1 VAILPT
7 VTVDILDRLAG
18 EVRDAGP
25 GSPRSSIMSRSYTPS
40 HNGGRKR
47 GTVTIALMAAA
58 AVVVIGG
65 VAGAVTLTGGSHN
78 SAGVART
85 LLSHGGTAL
94 GTASGT
100 APGAQ
105 SFTAVANVT
114 PPVAATECTTPSTFA
129 YSGTLSATAPGT
141 VKYQWVYSSGQPG
154 PVQTVNFTT
163 AGQHLVTGETV
174 TAKAAGGGWGEIKV
188 ISPVASTS
196 NEAAYK
202 LLCGGSSVG
211 GVTVTA
217 AVTPAATTASCAT
230 AAPSFTAAGSI
241 KASKA
246 ESVTYYWA
254 QSNGKDSAPATLTF
268 TGAGTKSAAPLTITP
283 PAASGTSEAVL
294 VVTSPVTVASAPAT
308 YTLTC
313 KAPPASPTTGTT
325 SPTSNP
331 TGSASPTGSPTGS
344 AASPTSTPTTLQPSS
359 PASSGGGTLTVSTTG
374 VTGPWPVN
382 QKYPGS
388 TVTVSGGQAP
398 YTWYTSGLPS
408 GMTATPDGATLDI
421 DGTPTELGNF
431 TVEVTVTDSAKPED
445 AGYGSLP
452 IEVADTTTQ
461 PQTTTLALSDPLSLT
476 DTVGDTI
483 DIGSNA
489 TGGTEPYTWTVSGLP
504 SSVTAS
510 AGGFGNGA
518 FSLFGE
524 ATTAGTYP
532 FTVTLSDSSQP
543 VQTVTEHY
551 TLTVLAPTSAD
562 WGVEPLNNTEGTV
575 GTPYSGT
582 FGLDGQ
588 TSGLTVTWTITSG
601 SLPPG
606 LSLNS
611 STGAISGTPT
621 ETGLFTFQLVVTDV
635 ATGAQQ
641 QGGSDLTIYPVG
653 TQT

>member
-1 VAILPT
+1 
-7 VTVDILDRLAG
+7 
-18 EVRDAGP
+18 
-25 GSPRSSIMSRSYTPS
+25 MSRSYTPS

-47 GTVTIALMAAA
+47 GTVTIALIAAA

-78 SAGVART
+78 SASVART

-94 GTASGT
+94 GTASGE
-100 APGAQ
+100 A

-114 PPVAATECTTPSTFA
+114 PPVAATDCTTPSTFA

-154 PVQTVNFTT
+154 PVRTVNFTT

-188 ISPVASTS
+188 ISPVAQTS
-196 NEAAYK
+196 NQAAYK
-202 LLCGGSSVG
+202 LLCGGSSAG
-211 GVTVTA
+211 GITATA

-268 TGAGTKSAAPLTITP
+268 TGPGTKSAAPLTITP
-283 PAASGTSEAVL
+283 PAASGTGEAVL
-294 VVTSPVTVASAPAT
+294 VVTSPVTAASAPAT

-313 KAPPASPTTGTT
+313 KAPAASPTTGTT
-325 SPTSNP
+325 SPSSKP
-331 TGSASPTGSPTGS
+331 SSSASPTSSPTGA
-344 AASPTSTPTTLQPSS
+344 AASPTATPTTLQPSS
-359 PASSGGGTLTVSTTG
+359 PGSSGGGTLTVSTTG
-374 VTGPWPVN
+374 VTGPWPIN
-382 QKYPGS
+382 EKYPGS
-388 TVTVSGGQAP
+388 TVTVSGGEAP

-408 GMTATPDGATLDI
+408 GMTATPEGATLDI
-421 DGTPTELGNF
+421 DGTPTALGNF

-461 PQTTTLALSDPLSLT
+461 PQTTLALSDPLSLT

-489 TGGTEPYTWTVSGLP
+489 TGGSEPYTWTVSGLP
-504 SSVTAS
+504 SFVKATAS
-510 AGGFGNGA
+510 GFGNGA
-518 FSLFGE
+518 LALNGE
-524 ATTAGTYP
+524 ATAAGTYP

-551 TLTVLAPTSAD
+551 SLIVLAPTSAD
-562 WGVEPLNNTEGTV
+562 WGVEPLNNTEATV
-575 GTPYSGT
+575 DTPYSGT

-588 TSGLTVTWTITSG
+588 TSGLTVTWVVTSG

-611 STGAISGTPT
+611 ATGAITGTPT

-635 ATGAQQ
+635 ATGAQE
-641 QGGSDLTIYPVG
+641 QGGSDLTVYPAG